1 MTTKTTV
8 LTVARAEALFTSRL
22 ATGSRP
28 TYAVAEHAIRTALRT
43 HGNGRTRQPPD
54 HAIARCAVAATRNPN
69 QQSAADRLTGVGRG

>member
-28 TYAVAEHAIRTALRT
+28 TYAVAEHAIRTA
-43 HGNGRTRQPPD
+43 
-54 HAIARCAVAATRNPN
+54 CAPTAV
-69 QQSAADRLTGVGRG
+69 SAAALPTSPRSTATIRN